1 MGTWLDT
8 VPILVF
14 FLTKKGKAL
23 SFRIVGLVFSVKK
36 AKQFLVPVNA
46 LHEEVVTKLFEADVF
61 LGPSS
66 VVLSLV
72 QLLNVNTIT
81 SGLSAELM

>member
-1 MGTWLDT
+1 MGTWFDT
-8 VPILVF
+8 VPILGF
-14 FLTKKGKAL
+14 FNKERKGFEL
-23 SFRIVGLVFSVKK
+23 PHCWLGVLCKK

>member
-1 MGTWLDT
+1 ML
-8 VPILVF
+8 
-14 FLTKKGKAL
+14 A
-23 SFRIVGLVFSVKK
+23 SVKRPNN
-36 AKQFLVPVNA
+36 FSYLNA

-61 LGPSS
+61 LDPSS